1 MTQVKICGLTR
12 RGDADLAER
21 AGASYL
27 GVILASGPRLLDV
40 ERARTVLGPRRH
52 TVQRVAVFGSIPVE
66 ELLAVSVSLDLDVLQ
81 LHGETSAQQIRLL
94 RTATARTVWPVLRV
108 DGVTLPKEAA
118 DLAAAAGAL
127 VLDAKVAGRLGGTGV
142 TLDWEGLV
150 QAVAGLRATV
160 PALQLV
166 LAGGLR
172 EDNVASAIRLLNPEV
187 VDVSSGVETA
197 PGVKDQSA
205 VERFVSAAM
214 AAKGIER

>member
-1 MTQVKICGLTR
+1 MTQVKICGLTQR
-12 RGDADLAER
+12 RDADLAER

-27 GVILASGPRLLDV
+27 GVILASGPRVLDV
-40 ERARTVLGPRRH
+40 ERARAVLGPRRH
-52 TVQRVAVFGSIPVE
+52 SVQRVAVFGSIPVE

-118 DLAAAAGAL
+118 DLALAAGAL
-127 VLDAKVAGRLGGTGV
+127 VLDAQVAGRLGGTGV
-142 TLDWEGLV
+142 TLDWEGLAK
-150 QAVAGLRATV
+150 AVAGLRKTV
-160 PALQLV
+160 PGLQFV

-172 EDNVASAIRLLNPEV
+172 EDNVASAIRLLSPDV

-205 VERFVSAAM
+205 VERFVSAAR